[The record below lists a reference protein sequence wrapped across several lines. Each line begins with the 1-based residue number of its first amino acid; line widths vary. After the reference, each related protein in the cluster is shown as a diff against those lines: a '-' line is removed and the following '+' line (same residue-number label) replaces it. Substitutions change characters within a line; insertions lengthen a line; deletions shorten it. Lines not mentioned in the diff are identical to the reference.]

1 MDKKSINEL
10 RRRLKKDG
18 CTFTKICGCY
28 IDDNK
33 NKVTN
38 LDEIFLNLEDEEY
51 FKYLEIAKKVLS
63 TNVGNNILELNFP
76 LEEEKPGGHQQFLLG
91 LKKSGLKDQGLLDT
105 FYDMVI
111 EKYNSLGNYLILLF
125 HDVYDVMTKTT
136 DNNKLDESE
145 EVYEYIIC
153 AICPMVLSKPG
164 LGYNKDKNKISTLNR
179 EWFVGMPETGFVF
192 PAFIDRSSD
201 IHSVLMYTAD
211 SKNVHTEMIED
222 ILGCREKLT
231 YAQQQDVLTDMV
243 LEVTGEDMV
252 KDVMDTV
259 NIELAQV
266 SDENP
271 ESYVSKEHIK
281 SALEHAGIAENK
293 AVNIGDQYMSS
304 INTEEVPLIGDIVP
318 NKAQKI
324 VKDNNEK
331 ELLKE
336 EIKDLNRK
344 IASIEETNDNN
355 EQLTVDEGEIII
367 TVNSEKKELIRRENI
382 DGVNCVVIPVS
393 ESDHVKIN

>member
-259 NIELAQV
+259 NIELAHV

-324 VKDNNEK
+324 VKNNNEK

-382 DGVNCVVIPVS
+382 DGVNSVVIPVS

>member
-28 IDDNK
+28 IEDNK

-259 NIELAQV
+259 NIELAHV

-324 VKDNNEK
+324 VKNNNEK

>member
-231 YAQQQDVLTDMV
+231 YAQQQDVLTDMI

-259 NIELAQV
+259 NIELAHV

-304 INTEEVPLIGDIVP
+304 INTEEVPLIGDIIP

>member
-10 RRRLKKDG
+10 RRRLKKYC
-18 CTFTKICGCY
+18 CTFQKICGCY

-211 SKNVHTEMIED
+211 SKNVHTDMIED

-259 NIELAQV
+259 NIELAHV

-344 IASIEETNDNN
+344 IASIEETNNNN

>member
-1 MDKKSINEL
+1 M
-10 RRRLKKDG
+10 
-18 CTFTKICGCY
+18 
-28 IDDNK
+28 
-33 NKVTN
+33 
-38 LDEIFLNLEDEEY
+38 
-51 FKYLEIAKKVLS
+51 
-63 TNVGNNILELNFP
+63 GNNILELNFP

-211 SKNVHTEMIED
+211 SKNVHTDMIED

-259 NIELAQV
+259 NIELAHV

-293 AVNIGDQYMSS
+293 AVNIGNQYMSS

>member
-18 CTFTKICGCY
+18 CTFTKMCGCY

-211 SKNVHTEMIED
+211 SKNVHTDMIED

-259 NIELAQV
+259 NIELAHV

-293 AVNIGDQYMSS
+293 AVNIGNQYMSS

>member
-76 LEEEKPGGHQQFLLG
+76 LEEERPGGHQQFLLG

-211 SKNVHTEMIED
+211 SKNVHTDMIED

-252 KDVMDTV
+252 KDVMDSV
-259 NIELAQV
+259 NIELAYV

>member
-211 SKNVHTEMIED
+211 SKNVHTDMIED

-259 NIELAQV
+259 NIELAHV

-324 VKDNNEK
+324 VKNNNEK

>member
-192 PAFIDRSSD
+192 PAFIYRSSD

-259 NIELAQV
+259 NIELAHV

-304 INTEEVPLIGDIVP
+304 INTEEVPLIGDIIP

>member
-76 LEEEKPGGHQQFLLG
+76 LEEEKPGGQQQFLLG

-259 NIELAQV
+259 NIELAHV

-324 VKDNNEK
+324 VKNNNEK

>member
-18 CTFTKICGCY
+18 CTFTKMCGCY

-91 LKKSGLKDQGLLDT
+91 LKKSGLKDQGLLDA

-192 PAFIDRSSD
+192 PSFIDRSSD

-211 SKNVHTEMIED
+211 SKNVHTDMIED

-259 NIELAQV
+259 NIELAHV

>member
-18 CTFTKICGCY
+18 CTFTKMCGCY

-33 NKVTN
+33 DKVTN

-91 LKKSGLKDQGLLDT
+91 LKKSGLKDQGLLDA

-211 SKNVHTEMIED
+211 SKNVHTDMIED

-259 NIELAQV
+259 NIELAHV

>member
-18 CTFTKICGCY
+18 CTFTKMCGCY

-91 LKKSGLKDQGLLDT
+91 LKKSGLKDQGLLDA

-179 EWFVGMPETGFVF
+179 EGFVGMTETGFVF

-211 SKNVHTEMIED
+211 SKNVHTDMIED

-259 NIELAQV
+259 NIELAHV

>member
-18 CTFTKICGCY
+18 CTFTKMCGCY

-211 SKNVHTEMIED
+211 SKNVHTDMIED

-259 NIELAQV
+259 NIELAHV

-293 AVNIGDQYMSS
+293 AVNIGNQYMSS

-324 VKDNNEK
+324 VKDDNEK

>member
-192 PAFIDRSSD
+192 PAFIERSSD

-259 NIELAQV
+259 NIELAHV

>member
-18 CTFTKICGCY
+18 CTFTKMCGCY

-211 SKNVHTEMIED
+211 SKNVHTDMIED

-259 NIELAQV
+259 NIELAHV

-293 AVNIGDQYMSS
+293 AVNIGDQYMAS

>member
-259 NIELAQV
+259 NIELAHV

-324 VKDNNEK
+324 VNNNNEK

>member
-18 CTFTKICGCY
+18 CTFTKMCGCY

-38 LDEIFLNLEDEEY
+38 LDEIFLNLENEEY

-211 SKNVHTEMIED
+211 SKNVHTDMIED

-259 NIELAQV
+259 NIELAHV

-293 AVNIGDQYMSS
+293 AVNIGDQYMAS

>member
-18 CTFTKICGCY
+18 CTFTKMCGCY

-91 LKKSGLKDQGLLDT
+91 LKKSGLKDQGLLDA

-211 SKNVHTEMIED
+211 SKNVHTDMIED

-259 NIELAQV
+259 NIELAHV

>member
-38 LDEIFLNLEDEEY
+38 LDEIFLNLEVEEY

-259 NIELAQV
+259 NIELAHV

-304 INTEEVPLIGDIVP
+304 INTEEVPLIGDIIP

>member
-76 LEEEKPGGHQQFLLG
+76 VEEEKPGGHQQFLLG

-259 NIELAQV
+259 NIELAHV

-324 VKDNNEK
+324 VKNNNEK

>member
-1 MDKKSINEL
+1 
-10 RRRLKKDG
+10 
-18 CTFTKICGCY
+18 
-28 IDDNK
+28 
-33 NKVTN
+33 
-38 LDEIFLNLEDEEY
+38 
-51 FKYLEIAKKVLS
+51 
-63 TNVGNNILELNFP
+63 
-76 LEEEKPGGHQQFLLG
+76 
-91 LKKSGLKDQGLLDT
+91 
-105 FYDMVI
+105 MVI

-211 SKNVHTEMIED
+211 SKNVHTDMIED

-259 NIELAQV
+259 NIELAHV

-293 AVNIGDQYMSS
+293 AVNIGDQYMAS

>member
-211 SKNVHTEMIED
+211 SKNVHTDMIED

-259 NIELAQV
+259 NIELAHV

-344 IASIEETNDNN
+344 IASIEKTNDNN
-355 EQLTVDEGEIII
+355 EQLTVDEDEIII

>member
-211 SKNVHTEMIED
+211 SKNVHTEMIDD

-259 NIELAQV
+259 NIELAHV

-324 VKDNNEK
+324 VKNNNEK

>member
-259 NIELAQV
+259 NIELAHV

-281 SALEHAGIAENK
+281 SALEYAGIAENK

>member
-18 CTFTKICGCY
+18 CTFTKICGFY

-259 NIELAQV
+259 NIELAHV

-304 INTEEVPLIGDIVP
+304 INTEEVPLIGDIIP

>member
-91 LKKSGLKDQGLLDT
+91 LKKSGLKDQGILDT

-252 KDVMDTV
+252 KDVMDTI

>member
-91 LKKSGLKDQGLLDT
+91 LKKSGLKDQGILDT

-367 TVNSEKKELIRRENI
+367 TVNSEKIELIRRENI

>member
-18 CTFTKICGCY
+18 CTFTKMCGCY

-91 LKKSGLKDQGLLDT
+91 LKKSGLKDQGLLDA

-145 EVYEYIIC
+145 EVYEYLLC

-211 SKNVHTEMIED
+211 SKNVHTDMIED

-259 NIELAQV
+259 NIELAHV